1 MDFITGL
8 PKSKGFEA
16 IFVVVDRLSKYAH
29 FILLKR
35 PYSARSLAETFTKE
49 VVRLHGIP
57 ESIVSDRDPIFVSN
71 FWQELFK
78 QQGTFLKFS
87 TAYHP
92 QTDGQTEVVNRC
104 LETFLRCFIVDQ
116 PKTWAMWLPW
126 AEYWYNTTFHA
137 STGTTPFEVVYG
149 RSPPVITNYLPG
161 EVKVEAVQ
169 RDLADRDECLRQLKH
184 HLSRAS
190 DRMKTQA
197 DRHRKERSFEVGDLV
212 FLKLRPHVQQSVAAR
227 ICPKLSP
234 RYFGPFKVIERVG
247 AVAYRLELPPT
258 SRIHPVF
265 HVSLLKKA
273 VGDAVVNSTLPA
285 SLEASEDS
293 IWEPETA
300 LEQRTVIRHDISI
313 SQVLIHW
320 KNKPIEEATWEDKDF
335 IIGQFPS
342 FSLEDK
348 AVSLG
353 GGNDSAQTK
362 EKGKPVIWRV
372 YQRRNKKLK

>member
-1 MDFITGL
+1 M
-8 PKSKGFEA
+8 
-16 IFVVVDRLSKYAH
+16 
-29 FILLKR
+29 
-35 PYSARSLAETFTKE
+35 
-49 VVRLHGIP
+49 
-57 ESIVSDRDPIFVSN
+57 SDRDPIFVSN

-78 QQGTFLKFS
+78 QQGTFLKLS

-104 LETFLRCFIVDQ
+104 LETFLRCFIADQ
-116 PKTWAMWLPW
+116 PKTWVMWLPW

-169 RDLADRDECLRQLKH
+169 RDLANRDECLRQLKH
-184 HLSRAS
+184 HLSRAR

-197 DRHRKERSFEVGDLV
+197 DRHRQERSFEVGDMV

-234 RYFGPFKVIERVG
+234 RYFGPFKVIARVG

-273 VGDAVVNSTLPA
+273 VGDAIVNSTLPA
-285 SLEASEDS
+285 SLEVTEDS
-293 IWEPETA
+293 VWEPEA
-300 LEQRTVIRHDISI
+300 VLDQRTVVRHGTSI

-320 KNKPIEEATWEDKDF
+320 KNKPIEEATWEDRDY
-335 IIGQFPS
+335 ITVQFPS

-353 GGNDSAQTK
+353 GDNDSIHVR

-372 YQRRNKKLK
+372 YQRRKK